1 MLYEKNMKIYM
12 KIYENIIY
20 ENIISKKRKI
30 KKNKNKSKKNG
41 RYKLPYKNLQF
52 HGKKIQ

>member
-1 MLYEKNMKIYM
+1 MLYGKNMKIYM

>member
-1 MLYEKNMKIYM
+1 MLYGKNMKIYM

-30 KKNKNKSKKNG
+30 KKNKSKKNG